1 MLILDL
7 VQDIKDNENLGNENF
22 GVLDMASDLKDA
34 VRGLHTARRC
44 GSSMYVYR
52 PQDTYVMGWICYAD
66 HRNIKNP
73 RCSNERYSV
82 FSPNI
87 QNRKYQDGER
97 EHMSSTLHRAK
108 GVKNAMKH
116 LRPLTALQV
125 LRQTKSEFY
134 DKLSKVRDVA
144 TLAYHKA
151 ADPVR
156 QTPFP
161 SNTYLM
167 QRPNAIQDE
176 LQAMI
181 NSGHKFSNKEL
192 EAELRVA
199 FSALDELTDSRKLT
213 SRKHTFVEAYTV
225 GGDTRFRGF
234 PNVSNHVTLYGI
246 DESTAFDYAQEE
258 LPESIVGGISVLS
271 MVQVGHYVAGVGI
284 KQADNMFYL
293 SEE

>member
-1 MLILDL
+1 MLHLEL
-7 VQDIKDNENLGNENF
+7 VQSIKDNENLGDENF
-22 GVLDMASDLKDA
+22 GVQDMASDLKDA

-66 HRNIKNP
+66 HRSIKDP
-73 RCSNERYSV
+73 RYSEERYSV

-125 LRQTKSEFY
+125 LGQTKSGFL
-134 DKLSKVRDVA
+134 DKLAKVRDVA

-167 QRPNAIQDE
+167 ERPNAIQDE

-181 NSGHKFSNKEL
+181 NSGHKFINKEL

-234 PNVSNHVTLYGI
+234 PNVDNSATLYGI

-284 KQADNMFYL
+284 KHADNMFYL

>member
-7 VQDIKDNENLGNENF
+7 VQDIKDNKNLGDGNF
-22 GVLDMASDLKDA
+22 GVQNMASDLKDA

-44 GSSMYVYR
+44 GSSMHVYR

-66 HRNIKNP
+66 HRSTGDGEK
-73 RCSNERYSV
+73 RYSV

-87 QNRKYQDGER
+87 QNRKYADNGER

-134 DKLSKVRDVA
+134 DKLGRVKDAA

-167 QRPNAIQDE
+167 ERPNAIQDE
-176 LQAMI
+176 LQAML
-181 NSGHKFSNKEL
+181 NSGHKFINKGL

-213 SRKHTFVEAYTV
+213 GRKHTFVEAYTV

-234 PNVSNHVTLYGI
+234 PNVSSLVTPHGI

-284 KQADNMFYL
+284 KHADNMFYL
-293 SEE
+293 SEEFE

>member
-1 MLILDL
+1 MLNLEL
-7 VQDIKDNENLGNENF
+7 VQSIKDNENLGDENF

-66 HRNIKNP
+66 HSTTGYGEK
-73 RCSNERYSV
+73 RYSV

-97 EHMSSTLHRAK
+97 KHMSSTLHRAK

-125 LRQTKSEFY
+125 LGQTKSGFY
-134 DKLSKVRDVA
+134 DKLVRVKDTA

-151 ADPVR
+151 ADPVS
-156 QTPFP
+156 QPPFP

-167 QRPNAIQDE
+167 ERPNAIQDE
-176 LQAMI
+176 LRAMI
-181 NSGHKFSNKEL
+181 NSDYKFINKGL

-199 FSALDELTDSRKLT
+199 FSALEELTDSRKLT
-213 SRKHTFVEAYTV
+213 DRKHTFVEAYTV

-284 KQADNMFYL
+284 KHADNMFYL
-293 SEE
+293 SEQ

>member
-1 MLILDL
+1 MLVLDL
-7 VQDIKDNENLGNENF
+7 VQDIKDNKILGDVNF
-22 GVLDMASDLKDA
+22 
-34 VRGLHTARRC
+34 GLHTTRRC

-66 HRNIKNP
+66 HRSIKNP
-73 RCSNERYSV
+73 RYSDERYSV

-87 QNRKYQDGER
+87 QNRKYADNGER
-97 EHMSSTLHRAK
+97 EHMSSTLYKAK

-125 LRQTKSEFY
+125 LHQTKSEFY
-134 DKLSKVRDVA
+134 DKLVKVRDVA

-151 ADPVR
+151 AEPVR

-167 QRPNAIQDE
+167 ERPNAIQDE

-181 NSGHKFSNKEL
+181 NSGHKFINKEL

-284 KQADNMFYL
+284 KHADNMFYL

>member
-1 MLILDL
+1 MLHLEL
-7 VQDIKDNENLGNENF
+7 VQSIKDNENLGDENF
-22 GVLDMASDLKDA
+22 GVQDMASDLKDA

-44 GSSMYVYR
+44 GSSMHVYR

-66 HRNIKNP
+66 H
-73 RCSNERYSV
+73 SNTGGGEKRYSV

-87 QNRKYQDGER
+87 QNRKYQDGEKV
-97 EHMSSTLHRAK
+97 HMSSTMHRAK

-125 LRQTKSEFY
+125 LGQTKSGFL
-134 DKLSKVRDVA
+134 DKLAKVRDVA

-167 QRPNAIQDE
+167 ERPNAIQDE

-181 NSGHKFSNKEL
+181 NSGHKFINKEL

-199 FSALDELTDSRKLT
+199 FSARDELIDSRKLT
-213 SRKHTFVEAYTV
+213 DRKHKFVEAYTV

-234 PNVSNHVTLYGI
+234 PNVGNHAALYGI

-258 LPESIVGGISVLS
+258 LPESILGGISVLS

-284 KQADNMFYL
+284 KHADNMFYL